1 MIDNQLLGLIGELKL
16 AVERMDYELKE
27 FVEEITHE

>member
-1 MIDNQLLGLIGELKL
+1 MIDDKLLGYIGELKL

-27 FVEEITHE
+27 IVQEINA

>member
-1 MIDNQLLGLIGELKL
+1 MIDDKLLGYIGELKL

-27 FVEEITHE
+27 IVAEINN

>member
-1 MIDNQLLGLIGELKL
+1 MIDDKLLGYIGELKL

-27 FVEEITHE
+27 FIEEINA

>member
-1 MIDNQLLGLIGELKL
+1 MIDDKILGYIGELKL

-27 FVEEITHE
+27 IVQEINA

>member
-27 FVEEITHE
+27 FVEEINN

>member
-1 MIDNQLLGLIGELKL
+1 MIDDKLLGYIGELKL

-27 FVEEITHE
+27 FIQEIKD